1 MSSGRQNCQT
11 KESTIDVAAAQQ
23 QRETLSEAAEGD
35 EGERMKRQRESG
47 VRQGQN
53 KKGGG
58 GAAIAGQ

>member
-1 MSSGRQNCQT
+1 M
-11 KESTIDVAAAQQ
+11 AAAQQ

-35 EGERMKRQRESG
+35 EGEGMKGQRESG

-58 GAAIAGQ
+58 GEAAIAGQ